1 MGDGLGSTETW
12 ATIIANNGRKNTVG
26 TLGNAIPTVQVKLI
40 NPETGET
47 VKKGEKGLLY
57 VSGPQVML
65 GYHDNYEENQKVFSY
80 DENGVKWFN
89 TGDYLIELESG
100 EYKYVGRQKRN
111 FVSGVDNIYPE
122 QLETLLITLP
132 EVREAVVT
140 AISDEMRQYI
150 PSYHISLYDMN
161 IDYELFEK
169 KIEKLVMSKLGV
181 NWLPGNIEYFD
192 TPLKRMANTKV
203 DVTYYEARDKD
214 LKKEKTLNLS
224 K

>member
-1 MGDGLGSTETW
+1 
-12 ATIIANNGRKNTVG
+12 
-26 TLGNAIPTVQVKLI
+26 
-40 NPETGET
+40 
-47 VKKGEKGLLY
+47 
-57 VSGPQVML
+57 ML
-65 GYHDNYEENQKVFSY
+65 GYHNNPEETEKVLSY
-80 DENGVKWFN
+80 DEDGTIWCNL
-89 TGDYLIELESG
+89 GDYLIELDNG

-122 QLETLLITLP
+122 QLEALLITLP

-161 IDYELFEK
+161 IDYEVFEK

-192 TPLKRMANTKV
+192 TPLKRMTNTKI
-203 DVTYYEARDKD
+203 DVTYYQSRDKEIQKD
-214 LKKEKTLNLS
+214 KKLNLT